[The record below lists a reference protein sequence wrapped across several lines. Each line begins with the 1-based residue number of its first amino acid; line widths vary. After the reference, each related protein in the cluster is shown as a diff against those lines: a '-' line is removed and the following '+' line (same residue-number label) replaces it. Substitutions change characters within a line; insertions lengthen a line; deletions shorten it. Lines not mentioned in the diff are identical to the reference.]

1 MATNRIMLSARPTA
15 PGGGPVPTEE
25 IIADYQR
32 IRAEDPTRPVWLN
45 LGQGVANDEW
55 VGRAAEYED
64 YPEYRVVA
72 V

>member
-1 MATNRIMLSARPTA
+1 ML
-15 PGGGPVPTEE
+15 TEE

-55 VGRAAEYED
+55 VGRAAKYED
-64 YPEYRVVA
+64 YPEYQ
-72 V
+72 